1 MVSTSASRNKIASI
15 FFKAVTETGSEEGE
29 DAPFL
34 SFLPSVIVLPLLAT
48 RTISP
53 LNNIAKCSATDSTNP
68 AFAFLSSGSAS
79 ADTTATT
86 KDFITRSSAASCVF
100 VLLPKVA
107 WARRF
112 ASRSFCRASSVAS
125 STDFVHP
132 FNTAASTA
140 ARMVFSISSS
150 PSPSTFIASSS
161 LSFFFA
167 EAKSLATPEDTFMT
181 EDKHTRRN
189 ANACFRCSINAS
201 TLLLFMD
208 DDVIAGNT
216 RGDSKIPRI
225 RAMHLSKGTRKLVS
239 GLNVKIMRKPCSGF
253 SLASSSSGSLR
264 NARFLPP
271 SLPSNCIAFAPNGD
285 PDCCGL
291 SIDHNAII
299 KGVSTSAMH
308 GSRKSGL
315 SESTQNSNVRKPSK
329 FNSLVFDSKAMHKGF
344 ASFGKC
350 GRIDDN
356 LPGKVKHNSTIVSW
370 SSCGSGPFRYF
381 NNASRHVG
389 KMGSTSR

>member
-1 MVSTSASRNKIASI
+1 MNKIASI
-15 FFKAVTETGSEEGE
+15 FFKAVTETRSAEGE
-29 DAPFL
+29 YPPFL
-34 SFLPSVIVLPLLAT
+34 SYLPSLIKLPLFVT

-53 LNNIAKCSATDSTNP
+53 MNNIAKCSVMDSTNP

-79 ADTTATT
+79 ADTTAIIN
-86 KDFITRSSAASCVF
+86 DFITRSSAANCVF
-100 VLLPKVA
+100 VLFPKVA
-107 WARRF
+107 CARRF
-112 ASRSFCRASSVAS
+112 ASRSFFRASSVAS

-150 PSPSTFIASSS
+150 LSPSTFIASSS
-161 LSFFFA
+161 LYLLFVEANSFA
-167 EAKSLATPEDTFMT
+167 IPEETLMMEA
-181 EDKHTRRN
+181 KHTRKN
-189 ANACFRCSINAS
+189 ANACFRCSFNAS

-208 DDVIAGNT
+208 DDAIAGST

-225 RAMHLSKGTRKLVS
+225 SAMHLSKGTRKLVS
-239 GLNVKIMRKPCSGF
+239 GLKVKIMRKPCSGF
-253 SLASSSSGSLR
+253 SFASSSSGSLR
-264 NARFLPP
+264 KSRFLPP
-271 SLPSNCIAFAPNGD
+271 SFPNNCIAFAPNGD

-291 SIDHNAII
+291 SLDHNAII
-299 KGVSTSAMH
+299 KGVLTSAMH

-315 SESTQNSNVRKPSK
+315 RESTQNSKVRKPSK
-329 FNSLVFDSKAMHKGF
+329 FNSLVFDSNAMHNGF
-344 ASFGKC
+344 ASFGRC

-356 LPGKVKHNSTIVSW
+356 LPGNVKHNSTIVSL

-389 KMGSTSR
+389 KIGSTSR

>member
-1 MVSTSASRNKIASI
+1 
-15 FFKAVTETGSEEGE
+15 
-29 DAPFL
+29 
-34 SFLPSVIVLPLLAT
+34 
-48 RTISP
+48 
-53 LNNIAKCSATDSTNP
+53 
-68 AFAFLSSGSAS
+68 
-79 ADTTATT
+79 
-86 KDFITRSSAASCVF
+86 
-100 VLLPKVA
+100 
-107 WARRF
+107 
-112 ASRSFCRASSVAS
+112 
-125 STDFVHP
+125 
-132 FNTAASTA
+132 
-140 ARMVFSISSS
+140 
-150 PSPSTFIASSS
+150 
-161 LSFFFA
+161 
-167 EAKSLATPEDTFMT
+167 
-181 EDKHTRRN
+181 
-189 ANACFRCSINAS
+189 
-201 TLLLFMD
+201 MD

-239 GLNVKIMRKPCSGF
+239 GLNVKIMRKPCSRILLSF
-253 SLASSSSGSLR
+253 SSSGSLR

-315 SESTQNSNVRKPSK
+315 GKSTQNSNVRKPK
-329 FNSLVFDSKAMHKGF
+329 ANSIHSSSILKLCTKASR
-344 ASFGKC
+344 AFGKC